1 MAPKHKT
8 KGQETFLLHV
18 FSLAGLNIGVGS
30 TASRAQESIYS
41 ANNKIRLEAMQGQH
55 IYFCSLWLP
64 VGLSHQNYLLF
75 YSTDTNLT
83 QGRPGAISSI
93 GPDYRKASGNS
104 TRKAKN
110 SARNSGMWRLRT
122 VLDIGTASLTVSE
135 MCFFSKS
142 FRPSL
147 GILSPA
153 RKLNACPQSVD
164 SNLAAA
170 LTGVGMNWK
179 P

>member
-1 MAPKHKT
+1 M
-8 KGQETFLLHV
+8 
-18 FSLAGLNIGVGS
+18 
-30 TASRAQESIYS
+30 IY
-41 ANNKIRLEAMQGQH
+41 
-55 IYFCSLWLP
+55 
-64 VGLSHQNYLLF
+64 YLLF

-104 TRKAKN
+104 TRKVKN
-110 SARNSGMWRLRT
+110 SARNSRMWRLRT
-122 VLDIGTASLTVSE
+122 VLDIGTPSLTVSE

-153 RKLNACPQSVD
+153 RNASLQSVD

-170 LTGVGMNWK
+170 LTGVGMNGK
-179 P
+179 PQWPLTEVGTLHTVPPMMPWYCILHCQKRVLHSLLLK